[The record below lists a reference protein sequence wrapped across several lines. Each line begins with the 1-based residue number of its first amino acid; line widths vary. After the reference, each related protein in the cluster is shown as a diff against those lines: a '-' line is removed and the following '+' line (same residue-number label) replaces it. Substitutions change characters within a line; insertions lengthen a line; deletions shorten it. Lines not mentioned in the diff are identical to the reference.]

1 MAIAIPLSFA
11 LTSSQYNVVLLIHTL
26 CYPKPPLQ
34 QMLIHFSIRSEY
46 TLSQMSI
53 NDCINWND
61 HCQKHLQMERRRIA
75 LVFSHAVSRDRDDS
89 TMNAHYHLK
98 RVKKT
103 LITGKRGKRG
113 QSERHNSNARLCFES
128 WVENQTGMSSMNSFL
143 VCENIMLLV
152 LWSTR
157 GKRIF
162 TVDAQRREKKLHQR
176 L

>member
-1 MAIAIPLSFA
+1 MAIPIPLSFA
-11 LTSSQYNVVLLIHTL
+11 LISSQYNVVLLIHTL
-26 CYPKPPLQ
+26 YYPKTPLQ
-34 QMLIHFSIRSEY
+34 QMCIHFSIRTEY
-46 TLSQMSI
+46 TLSQMSE
-53 NDCINWND
+53 NECINWDD
-61 HCQKHLQMERRRIA
+61 HCPKHSQMERRRIA
-75 LVFSHAVSRDRDDS
+75 LAFSHAVSRDRDDS

-152 LWSTR
+152 L
-157 GKRIF
+157 
-162 TVDAQRREKKLHQR
+162 
-176 L
+176 

>member
-1 MAIAIPLSFA
+1 MSGKRRERLSMAIPIPLSFA

-34 QMLIHFSIRSEY
+34 QMCIHFSIHSGNNFSHMSE
-46 TLSQMSI
+46 
-53 NDCINWND
+53 NECINWDD
-61 HCQKHLQMERRRIA
+61 HCPKHLQMERRRIA
-75 LVFSHAVSRDRDDS
+75 LAFSHAVSRDRDDS

-113 QSERHNSNARLCFES
+113 QSEQRHNSNARLCLES

-143 VCENIMLLV
+143 VCENTMLLV
-152 LWSTR
+152 L
-157 GKRIF
+157 
-162 TVDAQRREKKLHQR
+162 
-176 L
+176 